1 MKVTIIIP
9 NYNGKH
15 FLKACLQS
23 LELQTF
29 KDFHTIVVDN
39 ASTDG
44 SEAYIHSHFPTV
56 SVISLDK
63 NYGFSRTVNEG
74 IKRAS
79 SPYVILLNN
88 DTVVDKRF
96 VAEMV
101 YAIEQSP
108 LLFSVSSKMI
118 QMNQPDAMDNG
129 GNLYT
134 LFGWS
139 IHYGEGL
146 NPSSLYQPAPI
157 FAACAGAAIYRCDTF
172 KEIGYF
178 DESFFAYLED
188 MDIGFRAKIFG
199 YNNSFC
205 PTAIVHHIGSGT
217 TGSKY
222 NALKVR
228 LSARNNLWL
237 IYKNLTPLQ
246 FVLNLPFL
254 SFGFV
259 TKFFYFC
266 RKGFGKEYLSGLIE
280 GWKKRGHCQRIP
292 FRWQHLLFYTFI
304 QIELIKETYGY
315 SKGTIKRGFNHQS
328 KYPIN

>member
-23 LELQTF
+23 LTLQTYQ
-29 KDFHTIVVDN
+29 DFHTIVVDN
-39 ASTDG
+39 GSTDG
-44 SEAYIHSHFPTV
+44 SEEYINTHFPTV
-56 SVISLDK
+56 SVLPLDK
-63 NYGFSRTVNEG
+63 NHGFSKAVNEG
-74 IKRAS
+74 IKRAT

-146 NPSSLYQPAPI
+146 NPTSLYQPALI
-157 FAACAGAAIYRCDTF
+157 FAACAGAAIYRRCIF
-172 KEIGYF
+172 EEIGYF
-178 DESFFAYLED
+178 DESFYAYLED

-199 YNNSFC
+199 YNNAFC
-205 PTAIVHHIGSGT
+205 PTALVHHIGSGT

-222 NALKVR
+222 NAFKVR

-237 IYKNLTPLQ
+237 IYKNLPILL
-246 FVLNLPFL
+246 FALNLPFL
-254 SFGFV
+254 SFGFAA
-259 TKFFYFC
+259 KFFYFC
-266 RKGFGKEYLSGLIE
+266 GKGFGREYLKGLFE
-280 GWKKRGHCQRIP
+280 GWKKRGHCRRTP
-292 FRWQHLLFYTFI
+292 SRWQHLLFYIFI
-304 QIELIKETYGY
+304 QVELTKETFEYC
-315 SKGTIKRGFNHQS
+315 KTTFKRRFDS
-328 KYPIN
+328 

>member
-1 MKVTIIIP
+1 MTVTIIIP

-15 FLKACLQS
+15 FLKACLKS
-23 LELQTF
+23 LVLQTYQ
-29 KDFHTIVVDN
+29 DFHTIVVDN
-39 ASTDG
+39 GSTDG
-44 SEAYIHSHFPTV
+44 SEAYINTHFPMV
-56 SVISLDK
+56 SVLPLDK
-63 NYGFSRTVNEG
+63 NHGFSRAVNEG
-74 IKRAS
+74 IKRAT

-118 QMNQPDAMDNG
+118 QMNQPDTMDNG

-146 NPSSLYQPAPI
+146 NPTALYQPAPI
-157 FAACAGAAIYRCDTF
+157 FAACAGAAIYRRSIF
-172 KEIGYF
+172 EEIGYF

-222 NALKVR
+222 NAFKVR

-237 IYKNLTPLQ
+237 IYKNMPVLQ
-246 FVLNLPFL
+246 FVFNLPFL

-259 TKFFYFC
+259 TKFCYFC
-266 RKGFGKEYLSGLIE
+266 GKGFGKEYLKGLIE
-280 GWKKRGHCQRIP
+280 GWKKRGHCRRIP
-292 FRWQHLLFYTFI
+292 FRRQHLLFYIFI
-304 QIELIKETYGY
+304 QVELIKETFEYG
-315 SKGTIKRGFNHQS
+315 KDAIKRRFEQ
-328 KYPIN
+328 

>member
-1 MKVTIIIP
+1 MKITIIIP

-23 LELQTF
+23 LEFQTF

-44 SEAYIHSHFPTV
+44 SEAYINTHFPTV
-56 SVISLDK
+56 SVFSLDR
-63 NYGFSRTVNEG
+63 NYGFSRAVNEG
-74 IKRAS
+74 IKRAG

-88 DTVVDKRF
+88 DTVVDTRF

-101 YAIEQSP
+101 HAIEQSP

-118 QMNQPDAMDNG
+118 QMNQADTTDNG

-146 NPSSLYQPAPI
+146 NPTSLYQPAPI
-157 FAACAGAAIYRCDTF
+157 FAACAGGAIYRRDIF
-172 KEIGYF
+172 EEIGYF

-199 YNNSFC
+199 YNSTFC
-205 PTAIVHHIGSGT
+205 PTAIVHHFGSGT

-222 NALKVR
+222 NAFKVR

-237 IYKNLTPLQ
+237 IYKNLLPIQ
-246 FVLNLPFL
+246 FALNLPFL
-254 SFGFV
+254 FLGFA

-266 RKGFGKEYLSGLIE
+266 RKGFGKDYIKGLIE
-280 GWKKRGHCQRIP
+280 GWKKRGYCKRIT
-292 FRWQHLLFYTFI
+292 FRRQHLLFYIFI
-304 QIELIKETYGY
+304 QVELIKETLGY
-315 SKGTIKRGFNHQS
+315 CKDIIKRRS
-328 KYPIN
+328 KTK